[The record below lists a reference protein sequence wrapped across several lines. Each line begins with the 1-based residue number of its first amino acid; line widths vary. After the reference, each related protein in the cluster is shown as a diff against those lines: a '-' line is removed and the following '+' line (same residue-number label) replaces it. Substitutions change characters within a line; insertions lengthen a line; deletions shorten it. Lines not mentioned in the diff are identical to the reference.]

1 MTIAERNADAVKGY
15 EVPKE
20 YSLKCVLDEQ
30 LARTDAPHCPD
41 GRNKTVW
48 LAQAKLV
55 YNFEGASEH
64 PSTTCLCTHLCNAR
78 CVLDKPSG
86 SPRCYAGPGVAA
98 TWLALRA
105 AGLAQ
110 YAGPPLQSR
119 AAMVRL

>member
-1 MTIAERNADAVKGY
+1 MTYKFQTE
-15 EVPKE
+15 P
-20 YSLKCVLDEQ
+20 L
-30 LARTDAPHCPD
+30 LARKIVSGKTGKRKTANLPRSPD

-86 SPRCYAGPGVAA
+86 SPRCYLGPGVAA

-110 YAGPPLQSR
+110 DTGPPLQSR